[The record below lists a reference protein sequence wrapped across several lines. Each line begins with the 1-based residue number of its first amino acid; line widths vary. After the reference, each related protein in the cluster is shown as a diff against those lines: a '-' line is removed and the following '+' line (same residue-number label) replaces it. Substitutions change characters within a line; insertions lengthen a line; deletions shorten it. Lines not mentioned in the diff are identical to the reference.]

1 MQNSGRFGGHP
12 DKAEESFRKVR
23 SPCGARPFVGDDP
36 DFRARHGLA
45 EQPFRKGGTAW
56 TAEPREPDH
65 EVARGRGED
74 EFGPVK
80 FRVGRYQ
87 KRNGRFSPHSKF
99 NISSVK
105 QARQVVEIL
114 QAWIDEY
121 GADE

>member
-1 MQNSGRFGGHP
+1 M
-12 DKAEESFRKVR
+12 AETIDDISIDWTDEEGVQKVR
-23 SPCGARPFVGDDP
+23 ELKKEVLTRGAWATVMF
-36 DFRARHGLA
+36 AY
-45 EQPFRKGGTAW
+45 Q
-56 TAEPREPDH
+56 
-65 EVARGRGED
+65 EVGRGEE

-114 QAWIDEY
+114 QAWINEY
-121 GADE
+121 GEDE